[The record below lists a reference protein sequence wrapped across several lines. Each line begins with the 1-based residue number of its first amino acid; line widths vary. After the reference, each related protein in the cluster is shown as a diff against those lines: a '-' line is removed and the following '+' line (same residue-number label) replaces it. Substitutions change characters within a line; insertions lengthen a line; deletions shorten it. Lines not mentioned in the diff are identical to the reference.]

1 MVMGQD
7 FDQARLIPLYKKF
20 LQHRFPVCLCTV
32 RSQDQTL
39 QALAD
44 YFQVSPDYAVSV
56 SSDNQALMH
65 AELVPQVMQHMMQ
78 LQPSHVIMAGESP
91 LGLSAALSAH
101 CQNIPVVH
109 VPVKKASVESVDQT
123 TRKGLHH
130 LMSLHCVPTEAA
142 AAQLLAMGVHRHDI
156 RVCGN
161 LQADI
166 ITTCMREIQ
175 TEHLPINN
183 LVKALCID
191 AHNDQLSIL
200 LVVLD
205 GETHNDVLP
214 DNVYAMVTRM
224 LHVRQELCVFIAASR
239 RQKQLPCRYEHER
252 LFMLP
257 RLSYADQLFALSKA
271 HVVITD
277 AHDVHEDALCLNKP
291 VVFLQSS
298 SHYPETVWAGYTY
311 VVGEDCARAQ
321 TALENI
327 LYNPP
332 TYDLRTMFGNG
343 DAAEKIVRFLQR
355 MICDSA
361 STINVCPDG
370 FDTPRKARYSP

>member
-1 MVMGQD
+1 MKPLFMVMGQD

-20 LQHRFPVCLCTV
+20 LQHRFPLCLCTV
-32 RSQDQTL
+32 PSQNQTL
-39 QALAD
+39 QALAN

-65 AELVPQVMQHMMQ
+65 AELVPQVMQHMMH
-78 LQPSHVIMAGESP
+78 LQPSHVIVAGESP
-91 LGLSAALSAH
+91 LGLSATLSAH

-109 VPVKKASVESVDQT
+109 VPVKKASVEPIDQT
-123 TRKGLHH
+123 THKGLQH
-130 LMSLHCVPTEAA
+130 LMSLHCVSTEAA

-166 ITTCMREIQ
+166 IATCMQEIQ
-175 TEHLPINN
+175 TEHLPINT
-183 LVKALCID
+183 LVKALCLD
-191 AHNDQLSIL
+191 AHNDALSMV
-200 LVVLD
+200 LVLLD
-205 GETHNDVLP
+205 GDAQNDALH

-224 LHVRQELCVFIAASR
+224 LHVHQRLCVFIAASR
-239 RQKQLPCRYEHER
+239 SQKQLSCTYEHER

-257 RLSYADQLFALSKA
+257 SLSYADQLFAVSKA
-271 HVVITD
+271 QVVVTD

-291 VVFLQSS
+291 VVFLQSY
-298 SHYPETVWAGYTY
+298 SHYPETVWAGYTH
-311 VVGEDCARAQ
+311 VVGEDCSRAQ

-343 DAAEKIVRFLQR
+343 DAAEKIIRFLQR
-355 MICDSA
+355 MICDST
-361 STINVCPDG
+361 STIDVRPDG
-370 FDTPRKARYSP
+370 FDIRRC